1 MNDDDFMLDYRELN
15 EMEIT
20 KALFSRFIR
29 RQVVTDV
36 WRRENGEWVIKSE
49 PFIDDWSAEDYDFLV
64 KCLKHTVSSG
74 GFVYGAFADG
84 VLKGFV
90 SVEAELFGGENRYL
104 DLSSIHVSEDM
115 RGEGIGR
122 VLFGA
127 ACEWA
132 KAHGARKLYISAHSA
147 VETQSFYKSMGCT
160 DAALYN
166 KGHVEKEPFDVQLEK
181 TL

>member
-1 MNDDDFMLDYRELN
+1 MVNYRELN
-15 EMEIT
+15 ETEIT
-20 KALFSRFIR
+20 AELFSRFIR

-36 WRRENGEWVIKSE
+36 WRRENGKWIIKSE

-64 KCLKHTVSSG
+64 KCLRHTVSSG
-74 GFVYGAFADG
+74 GFAYGAFADG

-132 KAHGARKLYISAHSA
+132 KSHGARKLYISSHSA
-147 VETQSFYKSMGCT
+147 VETQSFYKSMGCKE
-160 DAALYN
+160 AALYN

-181 TL
+181 IL